1 MTDTEIIEAKL
12 LNYAKRVLFLPRSIL
27 CVNLSEKMLHELKKT
42 FPSASLQLKTDNFSA
57 LSGGSI
63 DLFIANFSK
72 TTLELSGL
80 LEESLRF
87 LDKQGLFIFSAQD
100 RKKMLI
106 LLNKAKLLKFTLIPL
121 AISGIKFEIYFA
133 STFSEP
139 IYLKKLIKFA
149 DSDDEA
155 DQLLAPVIPLEEE
168 KTEENKHEESEE
180 EPEEAEESEEHEE
193 SNEHEEREEREEA
206 EEQEVEPEEHEEA
219 EKNEE
224 PEEHEEAEEHEEPEE
239 HEEAEEHEEPEEH
252 EEAEEHEEPEEHEEA
267 EEHEEPEEHE
277 EAEEHEE
284 PEEPEEAEEHEEPEE
299 HEEAEEHEEPEEHE
313 EAEEHEEPEEHEE
326 AEEHEEPEEHEEA
339 EEHEE
344 PEEHEEAEEK
354 EKPEEHEEHKEHEQ
368 HEEIHEH
375 EKPEVD
381 YEKKYDSDADEHEL
395 KEPSEP
401 HVAEKKVKQSF
412 TATEIERV
420 LNHPDTHP
428 KTVERIIAAH
438 TDVLAEH
445 AQKLEEHTH
454 STAQILKEV
463 AAGRLNQD
471 QKVIKLQENAKQGQ
485 VLLNTYKAAVDQHQK
500 ILRKFIDTQVFSL
513 ESIDNDNYHKL
524 IENHQKIVAEHKE
537 NIETHDNDNDD
548 TLHL

>member
-284 PEEPEEAEEHEEPEE
+284 PEEPEEAEE
-299 HEEAEEHEEPEEHE
+299 
-313 EAEEHEEPEEHEE
+313 
-326 AEEHEEPEEHEEA
+326 
-339 EEHEE
+339 
-344 PEEHEEAEEK
+344 K

-412 TATEIERV
+412 TAAEIERV
-420 LNHPDTHP
+420 LNHPDTQP